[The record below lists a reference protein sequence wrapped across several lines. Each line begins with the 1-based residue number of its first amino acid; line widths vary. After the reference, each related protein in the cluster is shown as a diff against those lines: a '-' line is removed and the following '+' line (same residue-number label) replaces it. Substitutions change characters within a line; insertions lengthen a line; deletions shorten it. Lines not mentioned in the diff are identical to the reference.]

1 MIQKIVIK
9 NKSQIILR
17 INQTRA
23 TVFFDCGSSKVGVK
37 CSSLIRINKII
48 KQKEYKYS
56 KIKINI
62 KQPYARLFLILVRL
76 FTHKVHH
83 NEDCNDSCEC
93 ECQD

>member
-1 MIQKIVIK
+1 MNHTNNRGIAK
-9 NKSQIILR
+9 NIPNIE
-17 INQTRA
+17 
-23 TVFFDCGSSKVGVK
+23 
-37 CSSLIRINKII
+37 I

-62 KQPYARLFLILVRL
+62 KQPYTRLFFKILVRL

-83 NEDCNDSCEC
+83 NEDRNDSCEC